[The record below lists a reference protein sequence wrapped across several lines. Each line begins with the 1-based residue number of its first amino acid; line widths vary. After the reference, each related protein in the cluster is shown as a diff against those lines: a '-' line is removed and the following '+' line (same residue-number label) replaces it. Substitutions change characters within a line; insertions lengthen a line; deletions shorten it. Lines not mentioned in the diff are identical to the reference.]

1 MQAGTFSLKGS
12 QLPELVGGLLA
23 SAKKKSSWGDVVVCC
38 GADWSMAD
46 RCCEEAKLSKRA
58 LGG

>member
-23 SAKKKSSWGDVVVCC
+23 SAKKK
-38 GADWSMAD
+38 
-46 RCCEEAKLSKRA
+46 KQ
-58 LGG
+58 LGGCSSLLRG